1 MSAGR
6 PLSAA
11 IQADF
16 MNLDAQTM
24 FVVTIAVAAV
34 LGLLLFYAWY
44 QQRRVT
50 SLAWWGGAHFV
61 ACCAVWL
68 ISQRGELS
76 EFWSIEVANALLL
89 VAAGMTW
96 MGARLF
102 DGNRVSLVGIFGGA
116 AVWLLA
122 VTGTNLMAVPYGPA
136 HFSSMIIAAYSFGA
150 AIEIW
155 RGRHES
161 LVSRLPLVV
170 MLSMH
175 GALYLLRVPL
185 AFLTPTAKSDA
196 LFSSAWFGVI
206 ALESLLYMI
215 ATAFIFLAMAKE
227 RMELEHK
234 VAATTDP
241 LTGIANR
248 RAFLDSATR
257 SLKQR
262 SRAPQPVSALLF
274 DLDRFKSINDRFGHA
289 IGDRVLRAFTDI
301 AVMELRST
309 DVLGRLGGEEFGA
322 VLFGAE
328 AGSAAA
334 TAERIR
340 AGFEAIYARDGL
352 AAQNVSVSVGVASV
366 PADEDVEIETLMSK
380 ADEALYVAKA
390 RGRNRV
396 EVADGY
402 LARRTGLSGREMDD
416 SGARRG
422 AEVPTSV
429 VGAIMSPSVVPQPAP
444 FADMNETSPVVHR
457 RA

>member
-1 MSAGR
+1 
-6 PLSAA
+6 
-11 IQADF
+11 
-16 MNLDAQTM
+16 MNLDVQTM
-24 FVVTIAVAAV
+24 FVVTIAVAAI
-34 LGLLLFYAWY
+34 LGLLLFYAWF

-61 ACCAVWL
+61 ACAAVWL

-76 EFWSIEVANALLL
+76 DFWSIEAANALLL
-89 VAAGMTW
+89 LAAGMTW

-102 DGNRVSLVGIFGGA
+102 DGNQVSLVGIFGGA
-116 AVWLLA
+116 GVWLLA
-122 VTGTNLMAVPYGPA
+122 IWGTNLAGVPYGPA
-136 HFSSMIIAAYSFGA
+136 HFSSMIIAAYSFAA

-161 LVSRLPLVV
+161 LVSRAPLAV

-185 AFLTPTAKSDA
+185 AFVSPAAKSDA

-248 RAFLDSATR
+248 RAFLEAATR

-262 SRAPQPVSALLF
+262 TRTPQPVSALLF
-274 DLDRFKSINDRFGHA
+274 DLDQFKSINDRFGHA
-289 IGDRVLRAFTDI
+289 VGDRVLRTFTDI
-301 AVMELRST
+301 AVTELRST
-309 DVLGRLGGEEFGA
+309 DLLGRLGGEEFGA
-322 VLFGAE
+322 VLYGAE
-328 AGSAAA
+328 AASAVA

-340 AGFEAIYARDGL
+340 GGFAALYAREGV
-352 AAQNVSVSVGVASV
+352 AAKNVSVSVGVASV
-366 PADEDVEIETLMSK
+366 PADEDHIDIETLMSK

-402 LARRTGLSGREMDD
+402 QARRTGLSGREMND
-416 SGARRG
+416 SSEPRG
-422 AEVPTSV
+422 PVPAPAL
-429 VGAIMSPSVVPQPAP
+429 GAIVSPSVVPQPAP
-444 FADMNETSPVVHR
+444 FADMNEVSTVVHR